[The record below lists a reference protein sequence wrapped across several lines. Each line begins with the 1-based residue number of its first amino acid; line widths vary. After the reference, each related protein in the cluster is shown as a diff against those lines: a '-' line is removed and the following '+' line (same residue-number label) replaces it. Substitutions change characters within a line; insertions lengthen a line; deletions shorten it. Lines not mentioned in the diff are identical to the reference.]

1 MMRTAKENYEIRNN
15 IGQAGEMEEEE
26 KWEMAESLFANPEAV
41 PEIIGREEREEEETE
56 EFTHVTSEEAAEA
69 ILDSGF
75 SLDTTDS
82 QGGSQLGVGIYLS
95 QAPDYWAGLLNLHS
109 YLRVTVRMD
118 RIVTDVNE
126 VEGFGA
132 WLEAEGWMKDGGP
145 TEKANEFIAKFQ
157 LPEEAV
163 GRLQVE
169 WLAEIGYDGLW
180 DREFNNLVIWNLDAI
195 KSVRR

>member
-26 KWEMAESLFANPEAV
+26 KREMAESLFANPEAV
-41 PEIIGREEREEEETE
+41 PEMREETK

-109 YLRVTVRMD
+109 YLKVTVRMD

-126 VEGFGA
+126 AEGFGA
-132 WLEAEGWMKDGGP
+132 WLEAGGWMKDGGP

-157 LPEEAV
+157 LLEEAV
-163 GRLQVE
+163 GRLQAE
-169 WLAEIGYDGLW
+169 WMEELGYDGLW